1 MKKIIALAVASAFV
15 APAVMAEV
23 TVYGRIHTA
32 VTHYDVNNIGANA
45 DFKDTRLV
53 DQASRIGF
61 KGTEK
66 LDNGLQL
73 FWQVEN
79 RVYIGDGGQADYV
92 SNAGGW
98 NDRDAF
104 VGLRG
109 KFGEVLAG
117 KVYDSSYMAPQDY
130 LPAFAWYNEN
140 VHGVNKFINLAQE
153 KRILNMVRY
162 TTPNFSG
169 FQARGIYDFGG
180 KTTTANYQ
188 GYQLEAWYKTQMF
201 SVGGSYKR
209 NNDTTKAGNV
219 GYASTYDA
227 DGIFTPNNLTDGA
240 KYTGYQVGANV
251 SPIKGLD
258 ISAQWAKNISTT
270 AADVD
275 TSVVGFGLAAQYVT
289 GKHNMGLQWG
299 KLKDKEVGGVTTP
312 NSGANAYVAQYAYK
326 MTKQTQLIATASY
339 LKNDSAAKY
348 YNGTLS
354 TTKASG
360 GDPTSL
366 NVAAGAK
373 VTMIS
378 AGVRHDF

>member
-32 VTHYDVNNIGANA
+32 VTHYNVNNTATA
-45 DFKDTRLV
+45 DFNDTRLV

-79 RVYIGDGGQADYV
+79 RVYIGNGSQSDYAKD
-92 SNAGGW
+92 AGGW
-98 NDRDAF
+98 NDRDAY

-117 KVYDSSYMAPQDY
+117 KVYDSSYMAPTDY

-140 VHGVNKFINLAQE
+140 VHGVNKFINQAQE

-162 TTPNFSG
+162 TTPNFNG
-169 FQARGIYDFGG
+169 FQARGIYDFGA
-180 KTTTANYQ
+180 KTTGANYQ
-188 GYQLEAWYKTQMF
+188 GYQLEAFYKTQMF
-201 SVGGSYKR
+201 NVGGSVKR
-209 NNDTTKAGNV
+209 NNDTTGAGNTTSPV
-219 GYASTYDA
+219 
-227 DGIFTPNNLTDGA
+227 DGA

-251 SPIKGLD
+251 APIKGLN

-339 LKNDSAAKY
+339 LKNDAAANY
-348 YNGTLS
+348 YNGYLS
-354 TTKASG
+354 TTKSSG

-373 VTMIS
+373 VTMVS